1 MRRAGL
7 ALLCCVGVALLA
19 AFSIHHQPRVPS
31 DVLNAMRNE
40 LAIDT
45 RTITSLNT
53 KVGKLDALVSP
64 VHHPRRATALAATAG
79 EQDKAKKSAHLQRAV
94 NTADAKRKL
103 MERQMDLLQGFK
115 PWAAN
120 SALMDASR
128 GKGQVGEWRP
138 NRGPPYVAATT
149 MFAGDGVDK
158 TGSGDMIRRILGIK
172 TSFRSHEWKGNNFI
186 TSFEGPQFRPAG
198 QGSG

>member
-1 MRRAGL
+1 MN
-7 ALLCCVGVALLA
+7 CCPPAVASHRVLTGVLW
-19 AFSIHHQPRVPS
+19 QVPS

-128 GKGQVGEWRP
+128 GKGQVRTTS
-138 NRGPPYVAATT
+138 PPTPSPPAHRHPRTHAPP
-149 MFAGDGVDK
+149 
-158 TGSGDMIRRILGIK
+158 
-172 TSFRSHEWKGNNFI
+172 RSHPRRLTPPPRCI
-186 TSFEGPQFRPAG
+186 V
-198 QGSG
+198 